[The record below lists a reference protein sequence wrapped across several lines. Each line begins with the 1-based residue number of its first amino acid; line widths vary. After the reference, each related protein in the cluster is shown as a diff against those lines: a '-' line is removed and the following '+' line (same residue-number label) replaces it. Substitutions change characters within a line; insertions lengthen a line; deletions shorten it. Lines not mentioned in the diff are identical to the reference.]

1 MYQYLFAFVFAD
13 IFGLGQMTNEVMF
26 GLKIVA
32 LVMVYGYMHM
42 NLGGGILSTAIF
54 LVFAYWFVLEQNG
67 ILSIIVLVL
76 FFLMVHGFDI
86 LWGGDIVKGNLGERM
101 AAKQSAGAAMMHRP
115 HVPP

>member
-1 MYQYLFAFVFAD
+1 MYDAVFALVFAD
-13 IFGLGQMTNEVMF
+13 IFGLGQMTGEVMF

-54 LVFAYWFVLEQNG
+54 LIFAYWFVLEENG
-67 ILSIIVLVL
+67 VLSIIVLVL

-101 AAKQSAGAAMMHRP
+101 AAKNAGAEMMMRR